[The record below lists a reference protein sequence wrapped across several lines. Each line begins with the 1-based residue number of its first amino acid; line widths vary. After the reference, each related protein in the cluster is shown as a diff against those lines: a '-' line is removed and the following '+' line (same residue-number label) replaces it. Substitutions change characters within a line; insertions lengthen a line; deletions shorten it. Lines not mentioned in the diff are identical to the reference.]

1 MDMIEQLLVDYTSL
15 TYEELSTVLHKLQDV
30 VNVSVVTPNM
40 GQSLVNVI
48 SNISESDS
56 DLQPFTNM

>member
-1 MDMIEQLLVDYTSL
+1 MIEQLLVDYISL